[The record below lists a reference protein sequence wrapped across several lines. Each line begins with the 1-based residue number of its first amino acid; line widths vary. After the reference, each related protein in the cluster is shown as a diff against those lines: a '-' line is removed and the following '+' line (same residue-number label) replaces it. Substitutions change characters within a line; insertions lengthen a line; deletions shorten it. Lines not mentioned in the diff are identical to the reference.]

1 VRPAARTAGTVRFVS
16 TPTSCSVCGRT
27 ILKGERTRTYL
38 TPDGED
44 RIVCELCRSRA
55 EALQWISAEDAAKN
69 PPQRNRR
76 RRGSLVGWLRGLAPR
91 PATEEGSGPRQ
102 EVKRSGSVAPP
113 GAERSNGEKA
123 SGPAS
128 GSPRSKATD
137 PAARGARV
145 GRAGAIAETGT
156 RLERAMARFNG
167 SEHARTVAGLTK
179 TLGDPQVSV
188 GAAAGSPN
196 EIRIT
201 VAWELSWYQWGVD
214 LGEPASSVYEIA
226 KGYEVAEI
234 DASAREWNA
243 HVEQGGRI
251 AQGTAA
257 QRPQGEPARTES

>member
-1 VRPAARTAGTVRFVS
+1 MS

-38 TPDGED
+38 TPDGEE

-55 EALQWISAEDAAKN
+55 ESLQWISAEDAAQN

-76 RRGSLVGWLRGLAPR
+76 RRGSLVGWLRGLAPK
-91 PATEEGSGPRQ
+91 PAAGNEEGAA
-102 EVKRSGSVAPP
+102 KAPP
-113 GAERSNGEKA
+113 ASVPPPNGEKPATARA
-123 SGPAS
+123 SLS
-128 GSPRSKATD
+128 RSAATD

-156 RLERAMARFNG
+156 RLERAIARFNE

-179 TLGDPQVSV
+179 TLGDSQVSV

-196 EIRIT
+196 EIRLT

-226 KGYEVAEI
+226 KGYEVGEI

-251 AQGTAA
+251 VPGVAVA
-257 QRPQGEPARTES
+257 RPKSEPAPAEG

>member
-1 VRPAARTAGTVRFVS
+1 VS
-16 TPTSCSVCGRT
+16 TPTSCSICGRT

-38 TPDGED
+38 TPEGER

-55 EALQWISAEDAAKN
+55 ESLHWVWAEEAADN
-69 PPQRNRR
+69 PPKRDRR
-76 RRGSLVGWLRGLAPR
+76 RRVSLVGWIRGLAQKLPAGDEEGAAKAPPASVPPPNSEE
-91 PATEEGSGPRQ
+91 PAT
-102 EVKRSGSVAPP
+102 V
-113 GAERSNGEKA
+113 GASL
-123 SGPAS
+123 
-128 GSPRSKATD
+128 PRSAATD

-156 RLERAMARFNG
+156 RLERAIARFNE

-196 EIRIT
+196 EIRLT

-214 LGEPASSVYEIA
+214 LGEPTSSVYEIA
-226 KGYEVAEI
+226 KGYEVDEI

-251 AQGTAA
+251 APGAA
-257 QRPQGEPARTES
+257 VARPKGEPAPAES

>member
-1 VRPAARTAGTVRFVS
+1 MS
-16 TPTSCSVCGRT
+16 TPTSCSVCART

-55 EALQWISAEDAAKN
+55 ESLQWVWAEEATEN
-69 PPQRNRR
+69 PPRQNRR
-76 RRGSLVGWLRGLAPR
+76 RRGSLVGWLRGLAPK
-91 PATEEGSGPRQ
+91 PAPRETGGGTEAADAPA
-102 EVKRSGSVAPP
+102 SVAPP
-113 GAERSNGEKA
+113 NGEK
-123 SGPAS
+123 PAPAHATLS
-128 GSPRSKATD
+128 RSAATD

-156 RLERAMARFNG
+156 RLERAMARFND
-167 SEHARTVAGLTK
+167 SEHARTVAGLTR

-196 EIRIT
+196 EIRLT

-214 LGEPASSVYEIA
+214 LAEPASSVYEIA
-226 KGYEVAEI
+226 KGYEVDEI
-234 DASAREWNA
+234 DAPAREWNA

-251 AQGTAA
+251 ASGVAA
-257 QRPQGEPARTES
+257 ARPKGEPAHTES

>member
-1 VRPAARTAGTVRFVS
+1 MS
-16 TPTSCSVCGRT
+16 TPTSCTVCGRT

-38 TPDGED
+38 TPDGDE

-55 EALQWISAEDAAKN
+55 EALQWISAEEAAEN
-69 PPQRNRR
+69 PPQRHRR
-76 RRGSLVGWLRGLAPR
+76 RRGSLVGWLRGFAPK
-91 PATEEGSGPRQ
+91 PAPGDEEAAAPSPPA
-102 EVKRSGSVAPP
+102 SVPP
-113 GAERSNGEKA
+113 PNGERPTSA
-123 SGPAS
+123 RGPLA
-128 GSPRSKATD
+128 RSEPTD

-156 RLERAMARFNG
+156 RLERAMARFND

-196 EIRIT
+196 EIRLT

-214 LGEPASSVYEIA
+214 LGEPTSSVYEIA

-234 DASAREWNA
+234 DAAAREWNA

-251 AQGTAA
+251 AQGVTSA
-257 QRPQGEPARTES
+257 RPKGEPAHTES

>member
-1 VRPAARTAGTVRFVS
+1 MS

-27 ILKGERTRTYL
+27 ILKGERTHTYL
-38 TPDGED
+38 TPDGEE

-55 EALQWISAEDAAKN
+55 GSLQWISAEEAAEN
-69 PPQRNRR
+69 PPHRNRR
-76 RRGSLVGWLRGLAPR
+76 QRGSLVGWLRGLGPR
-91 PATEEGSGPRQ
+91 PVTGSEPPPEGKQAAAEPSAPG
-102 EVKRSGSVAPP
+102 VAK
-113 GAERSNGEKA
+113 SNGEKTTA
-123 SGPAS
+123 GRAGQSESRP
-128 GSPRSKATD
+128 TD

-156 RLERAMARFNG
+156 RLERAIARFNE
-167 SEHARTVAGLTK
+167 SERARTVAGLTR

-196 EIRIT
+196 EIRLT

-214 LGEPASSVYEIA
+214 LGEPASSVFEIA
-226 KGYEVAEI
+226 KGYEVSEI

-251 AQGTAA
+251 VPGTAVA
-257 QRPQGEPARTES
+257 RPKGEPAPTES

>member
-1 VRPAARTAGTVRFVS
+1 VS

-55 EALQWISAEDAAKN
+55 ESLQWISAEEAAEN
-69 PPQRNRR
+69 PPQRSRR
-76 RRGSLVGWLRGLAPR
+76 RRGSLVGWLRGLAPK
-91 PATEEGSGPRQ
+91 PAPDAEQSPSSGPPA
-102 EVKRSGSVAPP
+102 SVAPP
-113 GAERSNGEKA
+113 TGEAQAEARA
-123 SGPAS
+123 PL
-128 GSPRSKATD
+128 PRSAASD

-156 RLERAMARFNG
+156 RLERALARFNE

-196 EIRIT
+196 EIRLT

-214 LGEPASSVYEIA
+214 LGEPASAVYEIA

-243 HVEQGGRI
+243 HVEPGGRI
-251 AQGTAA
+251 AKGTAPA
-257 QRPQGEPARTES
+257 RPKGEPARTES